1 MKILRIVLIVV
12 AFVFLAA
19 HFSRAGNDA
28 IAVVTLALPLLLAV
42 RKPWAGWTLRILLFA
57 GALEWVRTL
66 LRLVAERRAAGDDW
80 VRLAVILAAVAVVT
94 LLAAF
99 AVRIRAPET
108 TPDGS

>member
-1 MKILRIVLIVV
+1 MVLIVV
-12 AFVFLAA
+12 AFVLLAA
-19 HFSRAGNDA
+19 HFSRAGEDG
-28 IAVVTLALPLLLAV
+28 IAVVALALPLLLAV
-42 RKPWAGWTLRILLFA
+42 HRPWAGWALRVLLVA
-57 GALEWVRTL
+57 GTLEWLRTL

-108 TPDGS
+108 APEGS